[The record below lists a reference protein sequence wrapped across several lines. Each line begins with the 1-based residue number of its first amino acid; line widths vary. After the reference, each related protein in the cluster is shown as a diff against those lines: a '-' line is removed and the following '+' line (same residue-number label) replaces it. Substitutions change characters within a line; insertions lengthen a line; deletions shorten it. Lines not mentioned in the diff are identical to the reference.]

1 MRFIFNNHNFIA
13 MSKRKTLTG
22 SPSPNINMSTE
33 IEISHTVGPFQQ
45 GPFFKKHLIPAIILL
60 ALSFGLYFN
69 SLPYD
74 YVLDDKIVI
83 TDNKYTNEG
92 FGGIWDILTTESFEG
107 YFGEKKELVQGNRYR
122 PLSIISFAIE
132 KGILGE
138 LNPAVSHFINILLY
152 GLTGVVLMMVLSML
166 FRNFK
171 TQSSWF
177 TIPFLASL
185 LFILHPIHTE
195 AVANIKGRD
204 EIMSMLFSLGALY
217 YSLKFMDEPR
227 RAWLVLGM
235 LSYFLA
241 LLSKENAITFIAV
254 IPLTIYYFSKTNWPK
269 VRTLLLWLWITTIL
283 YLVLRFNTAGVPQF
297 GQEIRD
303 LMNNPFLGMKPA
315 EKFGS
320 IMYSLGKYIA
330 LMVFP
335 HPLSHDYYPY
345 AIPKASIF
353 TLIPIISLMGYFAL
367 AYVGIKGLAKKSIYS
382 YAILFY
388 LCTLSIVSNTVINLG
403 TFMNERFIFMASA
416 GFCIALA
423 YFLSEHLPSL
433 FNKGKMLGMGLIAI
447 IAIGF
452 SAKTIHRIPDWKDAL
467 SLNSSA
473 VKVST
478 GSARAN
484 SFMSTA
490 LFEKYKETIN
500 PNAYKT
506 LTSEQKNLLD
516 WSEVYGNKALEI
528 VPDYQNANL
537 MVIGVASERYK
548 SSGDIKQYINTMK
561 PCVIR
566 RPDITFIKEFSDYLK
581 GRGHDAELFP
591 YYLEI
596 GKELLKVTDR
606 RREWA
611 IQYLTYAYEIQPA
624 SKEVNEALGTAY
636 ELSGNYNMA
645 QKYKTAATLLQ

>member
-1 MRFIFNNHNFIA
+1 
-13 MSKRKTLTG
+13 MSKRKTITA
-22 SPSPNINMSTE
+22 STSLNQNTQPD
-33 IEISHTVGPFQQ
+33 IVISHTQ
-45 GPFFKKHLIPAIILL
+45 GTFYQNGVLKTYWIPAFILL
-60 ALSFGLYFN
+60 LSSFGLYFA

-83 TDNKYTNEG
+83 TDNTYTNKG
-92 FGGIWDILTTESFEG
+92 FNGIWDILTTESFEG

-122 PLSIISFAIE
+122 PLSIITFAIE
-132 KGILGE
+132 KGVLGE
-138 LNPAVSHFINILLY
+138 LNPSVSHFINILLY
-152 GLTGVVLMMVLSML
+152 GLTGIILMLVLSML

-171 TQSSWF
+171 GNSWWF
-177 TIPFLASL
+177 SVPFVASL
-185 LFILHPIHTE
+185 IFLLHPIHTE

-204 EIMSMLFSLGALY
+204 EIMSMLFSLMALFY
-217 YSLKFMDEPR
+217 GLRFMDENKKS
-227 RAWLVLGM
+227 WLFWGM
-235 LSYFLA
+235 FSYFLA
-241 LLSKENAITFIAV
+241 LLSKENAITFVAV
-254 IPLTIYYFSKTNWPK
+254 IPLTVYFFSKTDWPK
-269 VRTLLLWLWITTIL
+269 VKSLVFWLLVTSIL
-283 YLVLRFNTAGVPQF
+283 YLILRFNTAGVPQF
-297 GQEIRD
+297 GQEIKD

-320 IMYSLGKYIA
+320 IMYTLGKYIG
-330 LMVFP
+330 LMIFP

-353 TLIPIISLMGYFAL
+353 TLIPLISFLGYIGLTYFGFK
-367 AYVGIKGLAKKSIYS
+367 GIGKKSIYS
-382 YAILFY
+382 YSILYY
-388 LCTLSIVSNTVINLG
+388 LATLSIVSNIVINLG

-423 YFLSEHLPSL
+423 YFLCEHLPQL
-433 FNKGKMLGMGLIAI
+433 ITKGKILSMVLLSVI
-447 IAIGF
+447 IIGYSF
-452 SAKTIHRIPDWKDAL
+452 KTISRVPDWKDAL

-473 VKVST
+473 VKVSS

-490 LFEKYKETIN
+490 LFEKYKETVN

-506 LTSEQKNLLD
+506 LTTEQKNLLD

-548 SSGDIKQYINTMK
+548 SSGDIKQYIKTMK

-581 GRGHDAELFP
+581 GKGHETELFP
-591 YYLEI
+591 FYLEI
-596 GKELLKVTDR
+596 GQELLKVTDR
-606 RREWA
+606 RREWS
-611 IQYLTYAYEIQPA
+611 IQYLNYAYEIQPA
-624 SKEVNEALGTAY
+624 NKTVNEALGKAY
-636 ELSGNYNMA
+636 ELMGNYNMS
-645 QKYKTAATLLQ
+645 QKYKTAASVLQ

>member
-1 MRFIFNNHNFIA
+1 
-13 MSKRKTLTG
+13 MSKRKTISNTNVVAHKNL
-22 SPSPNINMSTE
+22 SE
-33 IEISHTVGPFQQ
+33 VVISHAEGLFYQNA
-45 GPFFKKHLIPAIILL
+45 FFKKNWIPALILL
-60 ALSFGLYFN
+60 VCSFGLYFA

-83 TDNKYTNEG
+83 TDNKYTNKG
-92 FGGIWDILTTESFEG
+92 FDGIWEIFTTESFEG

-122 PLSIISFAIE
+122 PLSIVTFAIE

-138 LNPAVSHFINILLY
+138 LNPSVSHFINILLY
-152 GLTGVVLMMVLSML
+152 GITGIILMLVLSML

-171 TQSSWF
+171 GNPWWLSV
-177 TIPFLASL
+177 PFIASL
-185 LFILHPIHTE
+185 LFIFHPIHTE

-204 EIMSMLFSLGALY
+204 EIMSMLFSLMSLY
-217 YSLKFMDEPR
+217 FSLRYTDDTKKS
-227 RAWLVLGM
+227 WLIWGM
-235 LSYFLA
+235 ISYFLA
-241 LLSKENAITFIAV
+241 LLSKENAITFVAV
-254 IPLTIYYFSKTNWPK
+254 IPLSIYFFSNSGWSKIRSLIFW
-269 VRTLLLWLWITTIL
+269 LLVTTII
-283 YLVLRFNTAGVPQF
+283 YLILRFNTAGVPQF
-297 GQEIRD
+297 GQEIKD

-320 IMYSLGKYIA
+320 IMYTLGKYIA

-353 TLIPIISLMGYFAL
+353 TLIPLISFLGYLGLTYLGF
-367 AYVGIKGLAKKSIYS
+367 KGLSKKSVYS
-382 YAILFY
+382 YSILFY
-388 LCTLSIVSNTVINLG
+388 LVTLSIVSNIVINLG

-423 YFLSEHLPSL
+423 YFLCEHLPKL
-433 FNKGKMLGMGLIAI
+433 MTAGKI
-447 IAIGF
+447 ISIGIL
-452 SAKTIHRIPDWKDAL
+452 SILVIGYSYKTLTRVPDWKDAL

-548 SSGDIKQYINTMK
+548 SSGDIKQYIKTMK

-566 RPDITFIKEFSDYLK
+566 RPDISFIKEFSDYLK

-591 YYLEI
+591 FYLEI
-596 GKELLKVTDR
+596 GNELLKVTDK
-606 RREWA
+606 RREWS
-611 IQYLTYAYEIQPA
+611 IQYLNYAYEIQPT
-624 SKEVNEALGTAY
+624 SKAVNQALGTAY
-636 ELSGNYNMA
+636 ELVGNYNMS
-645 QKYKTAATLLQ
+645 QKYKTAAASLQ

>member
-1 MRFIFNNHNFIA
+1 
-13 MSKRKTLTG
+13 MSKRKTIT
-22 SPSPNINMSTE
+22 SSAYPNHNNIAE
-33 IEISHTVGPFQQ
+33 VVISHTEGKFYQNTFV
-45 GPFFKKHLIPAIILL
+45 KTYWIPALIIMVS
-60 ALSFGLYFN
+60 SFVLYFS

-83 TDNKYTNEG
+83 TDNTYTNKG
-92 FGGIWDILTTESFEG
+92 FSGIWDILTTESFEG

-122 PLSIISFAIE
+122 PLSIITFAIE
-132 KGILGE
+132 KGVLGE
-138 LNPAVSHFINILLY
+138 LNPSVSHFINILLY
-152 GLTGVVLMMVLSML
+152 GITGILLMLVLSML

-171 TQSSWF
+171 LNSWWF
-177 TIPFLASL
+177 SIPFVASL
-185 LFILHPIHTE
+185 VFVLHPIHTE

-204 EIMSMLFSLGALY
+204 EIMSMLFSLSSLY
-217 YSLKFMDEPR
+217 FSLRFMDENKMN
-227 RAWLVLGM
+227 WLFWSM
-235 LSYFLA
+235 FSYFLA
-241 LLSKENAITFIAV
+241 LLSKENAITFVAV
-254 IPLTIYYFSKTNWPK
+254 IPLTIYFFSKTEWSK
-269 VRTLLLWLWITTIL
+269 VRTLVFWLIVTTIL
-283 YLVLRFNTAGVPQF
+283 YLILRFNTAGVPQF
-297 GQEIRD
+297 GQEIKD

-320 IMYSLGKYIA
+320 IMYTLGKYIA

-353 TLIPIISLMGYFAL
+353 TLVPFISFVGYIML
-367 AYVGIKGLAKKSIYS
+367 TYIGLKGISKKSVYS
-382 YAILFY
+382 YSILFY
-388 LCTLSIVSNTVINLG
+388 LATLSIVSNIVINLG

-423 YFLSEHLPSL
+423 YFLCEHLPKL
-433 FNKGKMLGMGLIAI
+433 ITKGKILSMGVLSVIVF
-447 IAIGF
+447 GYSF
-452 SAKTIHRIPDWKDAL
+452 KTMTRVPDWKDAL

-490 LFEKYKETIN
+490 LFEKYKETVN

-506 LTSEQKNLLD
+506 LTTEQKNLLD
-516 WSEVYGNKALEI
+516 WTEVYGNKALEI

-537 MVIGVASERYK
+537 MIIGVASERYK
-548 SSGDIKQYINTMK
+548 SSGDIKQYIKTMK

-581 GRGHDAELFP
+581 GRGHDVELFP
-591 YYLEI
+591 FYLEI
-596 GKELLKVTDR
+596 GQELLKVTDR
-606 RREWA
+606 RREWS

-624 SKEVNEALGTAY
+624 NKAVNIALGTAY
-636 ELSGNYNMA
+636 ELAGNYNMS
-645 QKYKTAATLLQ
+645 QKYRTAANALQ

>member
-1 MRFIFNNHNFIA
+1 
-13 MSKRKTLTG
+13 
-22 SPSPNINMSTE
+22 
-33 IEISHTVGPFQQ
+33 
-45 GPFFKKHLIPAIILL
+45 
-60 ALSFGLYFN
+60 
-69 SLPYD
+69 
-74 YVLDDKIVI
+74 
-83 TDNKYTNEG
+83 
-92 FGGIWDILTTESFEG
+92 
-107 YFGEKKELVQGNRYR
+107 
-122 PLSIISFAIE
+122 
-132 KGILGE
+132 
-138 LNPAVSHFINILLY
+138 
-152 GLTGVVLMMVLSML
+152 
-166 FRNFK
+166 
-171 TQSSWF
+171 
-177 TIPFLASL
+177 
-185 LFILHPIHTE
+185 
-195 AVANIKGRD
+195 
-204 EIMSMLFSLGALY
+204 
-217 YSLKFMDEPR
+217 
-227 RAWLVLGM
+227 
-235 LSYFLA
+235 
-241 LLSKENAITFIAV
+241 
-254 IPLTIYYFSKTNWPK
+254 
-269 VRTLLLWLWITTIL
+269 
-283 YLVLRFNTAGVPQF
+283 VPQF
-297 GQEIRD
+297 GQEIKD

-353 TLIPIISLMGYFAL
+353 TLIPIISLIGYLAL

-388 LCTLSIVSNTVINLG
+388 LCTLSIVSNIVINLG

-433 FNKGKMLGMGLIAI
+433 FNKGKILSIGLAAI

-591 YYLEI
+591 YSLEI

-611 IQYLTYAYEIQPA
+611 IPYLTYAYEIQPA